1 MVTLVRD
8 VVGGLTLKSAS
19 TKHSCSSRC
28 FAPIILN
35 DEPLVYVQESDVLS
49 LLVRNIK
56 EL

>member
-1 MVTLVRD
+1 MTLVRD
-8 VVGGLTLKSAS
+8 VVGRHTLKSAS

-35 DEPLVYVQESDVLS
+35 DEPLMYVQESDVLS